1 MTKVLEMNNFAK
13 TADCIV
19 EISRDVEM
27 EVGDAPTSSPVNAA
41 PQGSSG
47 SASLPTQMFIG
58 LMVLVSTY
66 LLC

>member
-1 MTKVLEMNNFAK
+1 MTKVLEMKNFAK

-19 EISRDVEM
+19 EISRDIAMDVD
-27 EVGDAPTSSPVNAA
+27 DAPTTSPVNAA

-47 SASLPTQMFIG
+47 SALLPTQMLIG
-58 LMVLVSTY
+58 LMIVQLLF